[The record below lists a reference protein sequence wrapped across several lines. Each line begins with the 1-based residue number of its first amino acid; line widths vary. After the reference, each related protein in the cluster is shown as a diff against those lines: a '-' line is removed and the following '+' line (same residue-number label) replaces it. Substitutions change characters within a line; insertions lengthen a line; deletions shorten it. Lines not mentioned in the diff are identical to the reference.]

1 MGKRLLIK
9 VTMSKSPNETG
20 NCPFAPP
27 LATPL
32 MWTDRYRQLSYLGVT
47 VTFVD
52 LHLCFRKFTLCC
64 RSFPVELAK
73 TGENVSKVLKEE
85 LSQYGIE
92 RFDAVYWVSDRGSNF
107 IRCFN
112 LNMVDPIFCF
122 AHRIHNILTITFINK
137 KIDGHFNDEDIE
149 DIPDNLG
156 QEEFVGDEY
165 MTLGAKRVFLT
176 INHTKTLVR
185 YVKQANLNEL
195 IVILGGEETTTLK
208 QSVVTRWLSLFG
220 CVESVYSNYDTIL
233 LVLEIRRTT
242 KYINDLTKYNLID
255 LLLLL
260 APLNAALQAIQTD
273 EYIFEISVIGKKK
286 YPLIFQSSFAT
297 DYLLFESG
305 GVEFFRQRIHT
316 KLIEMFTFDDR
327 HYMAMCLHPALR
339 EMDDVSNQIK
349 NICYGNIRKYLRE
362 KQMDAVDTTKSR
374 VSSSSKKRKLLHR
387 FLDEGEDDANEETQE
402 HTSFDQNSIHVD
414 HDVVDLTRKPGI
426 ERRRSSSASSIST
439 EFSYRTNYQA
449 LKPDELDEYL
459 EADLPSEI
467 VNENPLQFWSSELAS
482 SKFPVLKCFARKLFS
497 IPATSSGTERL
508 FSYSGIILNNGR
520 QRLSP
525 HQVDNMLVIRSA

>member
-1 MGKRLLIK
+1 
-9 VTMSKSPNETG
+9 
-20 NCPFAPP
+20 
-27 LATPL
+27 
-32 MWTDRYRQLSYLGVT
+32 
-47 VTFVD
+47 
-52 LHLCFRKFTLCC
+52 
-64 RSFPVELAK
+64 
-73 TGENVSKVLKEE
+73 
-85 LSQYGIE
+85 
-92 RFDAVYWVSDRGSNF
+92 
-107 IRCFN
+107 
-112 LNMVDPIFCF
+112 MVDPIFCF

-137 KIDGHFNDEDIE
+137 RIDGHFNDEDIE

-176 INHTKTLVR
+176 INHTKTLVQ
-185 YVKQANLNEL
+185 YVKHANLNEL

-297 DYLLFESG
+297 DYLLFEYG
-305 GVEFFRQRIHT
+305 GVEFFRQCIHT
-316 KLIEMFTFDDR
+316 KIIEMFTFDDR

-402 HTSFDQNSIHVD
+402 HTSFNQNSIHVD

-426 ERRRSSSASSIST
+426 ERRRSSSTSSIST

-449 LKPDELDEYL
+449 LKPDEFDEYL